1 MVKFE
6 PKIIGFLCN
15 WCAYLGADLAGTSRI
30 QYPTNL
36 RTIRVMCSGR
46 VDPGFILKAFAEG
59 ADGVFIGGCHLG
71 QCHYVAGNY
80 SADRRVN
87 MLYDLLEDL
96 GIEKERLLLK
106 WISAAEGKLFAAVIQ
121 EFTETLEKLGPSPLK
136 IRLDPESLEEVQ
148 P

>member
-1 MVKFE
+1 MAKFE

-15 WCAYLGADLAGTSRI
+15 WCAYAGADLAGTSRI
-30 QYPTNL
+30 QYPANL

-59 ADGVFIGGCHLG
+59 ADGVFIGGCHPG

-80 SADRRVN
+80 SAERRVN

-96 GIEKERLLLK
+96 GIERERLLLK
-106 WISAAEGKLFAAVIQ
+106 WINAAEGELFASVMRD
-121 EFTETLEKLGPSPLK
+121 FTEKLKKLGPSPLK
-136 IRLDPESLEEVQ
+136 VRLEEETVADR
-148 P
+148 